1 MPEEPIG
8 TFKPEAKTIMKIFGD
23 VDSYYQIPD
32 YQRPYNWN
40 YEQIEQIWD
49 DIYSAMEVG
58 EESYFLGPAI
68 LIEKKGYF
76 EVVDGQ
82 QRLTTLTILFC
93 VLRDLYLQNDNKIVN
108 VIRSLVDKKYRLR
121 LITQAKDQSL
131 FEEQILD
138 TVKFPDH
145 ELSKKE
151 RENNKFLNAVA
162 IFKEK
167 LSRINK
173 AQLSKFVNFL
183 LNKVIIISIVCTKQ
197 RFAIKLFQVLNTR
210 GLGLDNADLIKSHLY
225 GTLRNELDRKRFMA
239 TWGEIEFLA
248 KQIDE
253 SLENLFTFYEYYLLA
268 RNPKY
273 SLFEELTATEEFM
286 GQDANKVI
294 FSFKKFVDDFNEIWQ
309 KDSSLIYS
317 FWYLPNQVF
326 WKAILTTAKVKG
338 FKEFKGLCKELRK
351 VFYAYWIAGYTTSK
365 IKQLSFNIIGHLK
378 KKKELVEIKRE
389 INDKMMADNVVER
402 MSDNINNDAYGEAW
416 TKPLLTLIEY
426 FQTDDAKPAYIEMDR
441 KLHVDHVLPQ
451 KWVSISYWK
460 NKWSQEKA
468 TFWLSRLGNL
478 ALLSGK
484 KNIAA
489 SNDSFP
495 KKRKIYKGRGKDGI
509 TAFLITQKIIVE
521 KDWTEKEVKNRHKWI
536 IKQVENLLDLKL
548 KKVTL

>member
-1 MPEEPIG
+1 
-8 TFKPEAKTIMKIFGD
+8 
-23 VDSYYQIPD
+23 
-32 YQRPYNWN
+32 
-40 YEQIEQIWD
+40 
-49 DIYSAMEVG
+49 
-58 EESYFLGPAI
+58 
-68 LIEKKGYF
+68 
-76 EVVDGQ
+76 
-82 QRLTTLTILFC
+82 
-93 VLRDLYLQNDNKIVN
+93 
-108 VIRSLVDKKYRLR
+108 
-121 LITQAKDQSL
+121 
-131 FEEQILD
+131 
-138 TVKFPDH
+138 
-145 ELSKKE
+145 
-151 RENNKFLNAVA
+151 
-162 IFKEK
+162 
-167 LSRINK
+167 
-173 AQLSKFVNFL
+173 
-183 LNKVIIISIVCTKQ
+183 
-197 RFAIKLFQVLNTR
+197 
-210 GLGLDNADLIKSHLY
+210 
-225 GTLRNELDRKRFMA
+225 
-239 TWGEIEFLA
+239 
-248 KQIDE
+248 
-253 SLENLFTFYEYYLLA
+253 
-268 RNPKY
+268 
-273 SLFEELTATEEFM
+273 
-286 GQDANKVI
+286 
-294 FSFKKFVDDFNEIWQ
+294 
-309 KDSSLIYS
+309 
-317 FWYLPNQVF
+317 
-326 WKAILTTAKVKG
+326 
-338 FKEFKGLCKELRK
+338 

-365 IKQLSFNIIGHLK
+365 IKQRSFNIIGHLK
-378 KKKELVEIKRE
+378 EKKELVEIKRE